1 MVTPADLTML
11 RATQNSLMPGT
22 AEIVRRTDGTRDA
35 FGDVTETWA
44 TVATVPCR
52 LAAAKRGNA
61 GGEVVTVRPRVLT
74 NNTESIRAAALG
86 YGRSTGY
93 FPPVVEM
100 PWMNVFCAMKKRTMT
115 GKVNTVAPAM
125 SCAQR
130 PPSAPRNCCRP

>member
-52 LAAAKRGNA
+52 LAAAKLGNA
-61 GGEVVTVRPRVLT
+61 GGEVVTVFGALTGVTQFDLTLPWNTDIRGKDRVKISGRMYEVKADPDDALSYRT
-74 NNTESIRAAALG
+74 AVRVGLIRLE
-86 YGRSTGY
+86 T
-93 FPPVVEM
+93 
-100 PWMNVFCAMKKRTMT
+100 
-115 GKVNTVAPAM
+115 
-125 SCAQR
+125 AQ
-130 PPSAPRNCCRP
+130 